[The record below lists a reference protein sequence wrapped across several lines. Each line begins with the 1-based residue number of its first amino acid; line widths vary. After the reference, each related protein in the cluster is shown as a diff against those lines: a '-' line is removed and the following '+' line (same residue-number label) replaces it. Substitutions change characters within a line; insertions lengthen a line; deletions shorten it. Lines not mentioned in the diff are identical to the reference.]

1 MQTGLA
7 KKGGACLFHLKF
19 SLWSENFLLFHF
31 LGLFPFFVFQPLLF
45 WIPFSYSNY
54 LTFPPQEMGGP
65 ILWE

>member
-1 MQTGLA
+1 MQIGLA
-7 KKGGACLFHLKF
+7 KKVACLFHLKF
-19 SLWSENFLLFHF
+19 SLWSEDFLLFHF

-54 LTFPPQEMGGP
+54 LTFPLQEMGGL